1 MFSRSLPS
9 LLLALLLALLTACP
23 TGGDTSTSDASSGVM
38 LTTTDTGVDPTTDPT
53 TTGSDATTSADT
65 SNSTATSTTGG
76 GTTDGI
82 GPDECPAADAC
93 DVVAPDFCA
102 AIGAIAE
109 DLGFSLQ
116 RIDIL
121 RAHCARETPCWV
133 CWSLTNTCKQGGF
146 VPDVSICDDVELE
159 CGCIAAHFGG
169 NG

>member
-9 LLLALLLALLTACP
+9 LLLALLTACP

-53 TTGSDATTSADT
+53 TGSDATTSADT
-65 SNSTATSTTGG
+65 SGSTAAASTTGG

-82 GPDECPAADAC
+82 GPDECPAADTC
-93 DVVAPDFCA
+93 DVVAPDFCS

-109 DLGFSLQ
+109 DLGFSRQ

-121 RAHCARETPCWV
+121 LAQCARETPCWT
-133 CWSLTNTCKQGGF
+133 CWSLVNTCKQGGF